1 MDMLNIDIS
10 DFLQKH
16 QLPDSYQTLA
26 RDWYLPII
34 EEIATHQNSAKRT
47 ITIGINGAQG
57 SGKSTLA
64 QLAVYVLTQHY
75 SLSVVSL
82 SLDDF
87 YFTRQE
93 RTQLG
98 QGIHPLLATRGV
110 PGTHDITLARRTITQ
125 LIHQQFPVSIPRFN
139 KAEDDRFPVESAEII
154 THPVDV
160 IVLEGWCLGAE
171 AQHESSLIQPV
182 NDLEETEDKDLA
194 WRRYVNEQLARF
206 YPKLF
211 ELIDIW
217 IMLKAPSFDCV
228 FQWRLEQENK
238 LKRSLSESDK
248 QTQIMDEKAVGR
260 FIKFYQRITENTLNT
275 LPKKVNYL
283 FELDENRQITKL
295 TRPTQSTLNTDLPC
309 QWLVFTD
316 MDGSL
321 LDHHNYHFDEAIP
334 TLTALEQNH
343 IPVIPVTSKTAAEVE
358 LIRDS
363 LANHHPFII
372 ENGAA
377 VYIPQDYFEK
387 QPEGTEKRGKYWV
400 KSFVQPRSYWQSLI
414 NQLRPK
420 YQNDF
425 VTFADA
431 GIDGIIAMTGLN
443 VHAAA
448 CAARREFGEPVS
460 WHGNGNLKQQF
471 IAELNALGANILEGG
486 RFLHVSGQCDKGR
499 ALKWLTD
506 MYQNT
511 MPEQV
516 IQTLAIGDSQND
528 KAMLEQADHALVIR
542 SPVHGLPDIDR
553 THNLTVSTFF
563 GPKGWAEGVTQIID
577 AKLHSDSF
585 NLPRG
590 NHG

>member
-1 MDMLNIDIS
+1 MLNIDIS

-16 QLPDSYQTLA
+16 RLSDSYQTLA
-26 RDWYLPII
+26 EQWYLPVL
-34 EEIATHQNSAKRT
+34 EEISMHHKSAKRT
-47 ITIGINGAQG
+47 ITVGINGAQG

-64 QLAVYVLTQHY
+64 QLAVYILREHY
-75 SLSVVSL
+75 SLNVVSL

-93 RTQLG
+93 RIQLG
-98 QGIHPLLATRGV
+98 QGIHPLLTTRGV
-110 PGTHDITLARRTITQ
+110 PGTHDIALARKTISQ
-125 LIHQQFPVSIPRFN
+125 LINQQFPVNIPRFN
-139 KAEDDRFPVESAEII
+139 KAEDDRAPAESEEII
-154 THPVDV
+154 TQAVDV
-160 IVLEGWCLGAE
+160 IIFEGWCLGAE
-171 AQHESSLIQPV
+171 AQDDRLLKAPI
-182 NDLEETEDKDLA
+182 NDLEEFEDDSQV

-228 FQWRLEQENK
+228 YQWRLEQENK
-238 LKRSLSESDK
+238 LKSSLSEQQTS
-248 QTQIMDEKAVGR
+248 TQIMDEKAVGR
-260 FIKFYQRITENTLNT
+260 FIKYYQRITENTLNT
-275 LPKKVNYL
+275 LPNKVNYL
-283 FELDENRQITKL
+283 FELDENRQITQLTQPLPTKL
-295 TRPTQSTLNTDLPC
+295 SSNAPH

-316 MDGSL
+316 MDGTL

-334 TLTALEQNH
+334 TLAALEQNQ

-363 LANHHPFII
+363 LGNHHPFIV

-377 VYIPQDYFEK
+377 VYIPEGYFDQ
-387 QPEGTEKRGKYWV
+387 QPEDTEKRGKYWV
-400 KSFVQPRSYWQSLI
+400 KSFVQPRQHWQSLI
-414 NQLRPK
+414 DQVRPA
-420 YQNDF
+420 YQHEF
-425 VTFADA
+425 KTFADA

-460 WHGNGNLKQQF
+460 WHGNGNLKHQF
-471 IAELNALGANILEGG
+471 ITELTALGANILEGG
-486 RFLHVSGQCDKGR
+486 RFIHVSGQCDKGQ
-499 ALKWLTD
+499 ALAWLTAV
-506 MYQNT
+506 YQQT
-511 MPEQV
+511 QPQQI
-516 IQTLAIGDSQND
+516 IQTLGIGDSQND
-528 KAMLEQADHALVIR
+528 KAMLEQADYALLIR

-553 THNLTVSTFF
+553 TDNLTVSTFF

-577 AKLHSDSF
+577 AKQHSDSF

>member
-1 MDMLNIDIS
+1 MLNIDIS
-10 DFLQKH
+10 DFLQNH
-16 QLPDSYQTLA
+16 QLPDSYQILA
-26 RDWYLPII
+26 NKWYLPVL
-34 EEIATHQNSAKRT
+34 EEIASHQNSAKRT
-47 ITIGINGAQG
+47 ITVGINGAQG

-64 QLAVYVLTQHY
+64 QLAVYVLSQHY
-75 SLSVVSL
+75 SLNVVSL

-93 RTQLG
+93 RVMLG
-98 QGIHPLLATRGV
+98 QGIHPLLTTRGV
-110 PGTHDITLARRTITQ
+110 PGTHDIALARRTISQ
-125 LIHQQFPVSIPRFN
+125 LINQQFPVRIPRFN
-139 KAEDDRFPVESAEII
+139 KAEDDRAPVEGEDVINQ
-154 THPVDV
+154 PVDV
-160 IVLEGWCLGAE
+160 IIFEGWCLGAE
-171 AQHESSLIQPV
+171 AQHETLLKDPM
-182 NDLEETEDKDLA
+182 NELEEIEDQDQS
-194 WRRYVNEQLARF
+194 WRRYVNEQLERF

-217 IMLKAPSFDCV
+217 IMLKAPSFNCV
-228 FQWRLEQENK
+228 YQWRLEQENK
-238 LKRSLSESDK
+238 LKLSLSEQQTS
-248 QTQIMDEKAVGR
+248 TQIMDEKAVGR

-275 LPKKVNYL
+275 LPNKVNYL
-283 FELDENRQITKL
+283 FELDENRQISQMTKPQITVL
-295 TRPTQSTLNTDLPC
+295 RPDMPN

-316 MDGSL
+316 MDGTL

-363 LANHHPFII
+363 LTNHHPFII

-377 VYIPQDYFEK
+377 VYIPEGYFDQ

-400 KSFVQPRSYWQSLI
+400 KSFVEPRSHWQSLI
-414 NQLRPK
+414 DQVRPA
-420 YQNDF
+420 YQQEF

-431 GIDGIIAMTGLN
+431 GIDGIISMTGLN

-471 IAELNALGANILEGG
+471 ISELTALGANILEGG
-486 RFLHVSGQCDKGR
+486 RFLHVSGQCDKGQ
-499 ALKWLTD
+499 ALAWLTD
-506 MYQNT
+506 VFQQT
-511 MPEQV
+511 MPK
-516 IQTLAIGDSQND
+516 QTIKTLGIGDSQND
-528 KAMLEQADHALVIR
+528 KAMLEEADYALLIR

-553 THNLTVSTFF
+553 TDNLTVSTFF
-563 GPKGWAEGVTQIID
+563 GPKGWAEGVNQIID